1 MEVMNKWHFL
11 LLGLLVLAGQCFG
24 AVVFERSFGEMGYP
38 DFTVDGPETRECTEI
53 RFVFPNDA
61 DFNAEGNYA
70 IASLHM
76 LLLPIKGKKF
86 YVETELNGEKVSSYL
101 TEEFACEASCWLR
114 ASLPKE
120 LLKEGENR
128 LELCLN
134 NSVDVTKS
142 VLKAESKVG
151 IYRLADFSQD
161 GAFVELADNA
171 TPLIGERVEIA
182 LLLHNYGSDAGLV
195 EMKHARKLAED
206 KEAYV
211 VVDGSTQFVG
221 SIGAGESVELRY
233 SIKPRVLGSISLPP
247 AILYYDNGFGEQKQ
261 KFGEMVTI
269 NVKEPERK
277 VNAFVIKDREINLVG
292 DTSEMQL
299 AVKNEGR
306 DALFNLGVYLELPE
320 GISLV
325 EEPESMIDVLF
336 PGETKNLGFSVRG
349 NQEGDYKIGCRVVYR
364 DLNLSESKC
373 NQASLVFEKQE
384 IPLEFWGGIALL
396 IVGIAVY
403 LYIQFGK

>member
-1 MEVMNKWHFL
+1 MNKWYFL
-11 LLGLLVLAGQCFG
+11 LLGLLVLAGSSFG
-24 AVVFERSFGEMGYP
+24 AVIFERSLGEMGYS
-38 DFTVDGPETRECTEI
+38 DFAVDGPETRDCTEI
-53 RFVFPNDA
+53 RFVFPNEV

-70 IASLHM
+70 VASLHM
-76 LLLPIKGKKF
+76 LLLPINGKNF
-86 YVETELNGEKVSSYL
+86 SVETELNGEKISPYL
-101 TEEFACEASCWLR
+101 TKEFACDSGCWLR
-114 ASLPKE
+114 AGLPKE
-120 LLKEGENR
+120 LLEEGENR

-142 VLKAESKVG
+142 VLKAESTVG
-151 IYRLADFSQD
+151 IYTLADFSKE
-161 GAFVELADNA
+161 GAFVELADNKE
-171 TPLIGERVEIA
+171 PLIGERVDIT

-195 EMKHARKLAED
+195 EMKHARTLAED
-206 KEAYV
+206 KKAYV
-211 VVDGSTQFVG
+211 VIDGNTLFAG
-221 SIGAGESVELRY
+221 IIGAGETVEVSY

-277 VNAFVIKDREINLVG
+277 INAFVIKDREINLVG

-299 AVKNEGR
+299 SVKNDGR

-320 GISLV
+320 GISVV
-325 EEPESMIDVLF
+325 ESPESFIDVLF
-336 PGETKNLGFSVRG
+336 PGQTKSFGFSVRA
-349 NQEGDYKIGCRVVYR
+349 NQKGDYKIGCKVTYT

-373 NQASLVFEKQE
+373 SQTSLVFEGQE

-396 IVGIAVY
+396 LVGIGVY

>member
-1 MEVMNKWHFL
+1 MNKWYFL
-11 LLGLLVLAGQCFG
+11 LLGLLVFAGQCFG
-24 AVVFERSFGEMGYP
+24 AVIFERSFGEMGYS
-38 DFTVDGPETRECTEI
+38 DFTVDGPKLRGCTEV
-53 RFVFPNDA
+53 RFVFPNGV

-76 LLLPIKGKKF
+76 LLLSGKGKKF
-86 YVETELNGEKVSSYL
+86 FVETELNGEMVGSYL
-101 TEEFACEASCWLR
+101 TEEFACGAGCWLR
-114 ASLPKE
+114 AGLPKE
-120 LLKEGENR
+120 LLKGGENR
-128 LELCLN
+128 LEVCMN
-134 NSVDVTKS
+134 NTVDITKS
-142 VLKAESKVG
+142 ILKAESAVG
-151 IYRLADFSQD
+151 IYRLADFSQE
-161 GAFVELADNA
+161 GAFVELTQNT
-171 TPLIGERVEIA
+171 TPLIGEKVEIT
-182 LLLHNYGSDAGLV
+182 LLLHNYGSGVGQV

-206 KEAYV
+206 KMAYV
-211 VVDGSTQFVG
+211 VVDGNTQFIG
-221 SIGAGESVELRY
+221 SIGAGETVELRY

-277 VNAFVIKDREINLVG
+277 INAFVIKDKEINPVG
-292 DTSEMQL
+292 STSEMQL

-325 EEPESMIDVLF
+325 KEPESLIDILY
-336 PGETKNLGFSVRG
+336 PGETKNLGFSVRA
-349 NQEGDYKIGCRVVYR
+349 NQKGDYKIGCKVIYR

-373 NQASLVFEKQE
+373 NQSALVFETQE
-384 IPLEFWGGIALL
+384 IPLEFWGGIVLL
-396 IVGIAVY
+396 LVGIGVY